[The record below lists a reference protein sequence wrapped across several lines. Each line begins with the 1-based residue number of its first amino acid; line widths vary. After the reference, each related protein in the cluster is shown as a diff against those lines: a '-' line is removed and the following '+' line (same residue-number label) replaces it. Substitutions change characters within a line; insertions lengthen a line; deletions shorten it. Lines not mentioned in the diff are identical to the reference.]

1 MYTAWYQ
8 ASEYLGYAKGA
19 GIFFAVFFTAV
30 IAWMLFDRSANFEA
44 IARLPLEDD
53 ARPASPERTALA
65 TNKPSVSQR

>member
-19 GIFFAVFFTAV
+19 GIFFAIFFTGV
-30 IAWMLFDRSANFEA
+30 IAWMLFDRSSNFEA

-53 ARPASPERTALA
+53 TAPA
-65 TNKPSVSQR
+65 PSLGAPTPSAPGASHR

>member
-8 ASEYLGYAKGA
+8 ASEYLGFAKGA

-30 IAWMLFDRSANFEA
+30 IAWMLFDRSSNFEA

-53 ARPASPERTALA
+53 TAPAAHTAAAPGARHRQTQP
-65 TNKPSVSQR
+65 

>member
-1 MYTAWYQ
+1 MYTTWYQ
-8 ASEYLGYAKGA
+8 ASEYLGFAKGA

-53 ARPASPERTALA
+53 THPASSTAPGA
-65 TNKPSVSQR
+65 SHR

>member
-8 ASEYLGYAKGA
+8 ASEYLGFAKGA

-30 IAWMLFDRSANFEA
+30 IAWMLFDRSSNFDA

-53 ARPASPERTALA
+53 TAPAPKTSAAPGASHR
-65 TNKPSVSQR
+65 

>member
-8 ASEYLGYAKGA
+8 ASEYLGFAKGA

-30 IAWMLFDRSANFEA
+30 IAWMLFDRSSNFEA

-53 ARPASPERTALA
+53 TAPATKTATA
-65 TNKPSVSQR
+65 PGAGNR